1 MKGYDKMEKY
11 IVNIEKAGES
21 TYFFKLLYQI
31 KDEKLEKIEDI
42 IYPNCN
48 KLKITARRG
57 EYFDISGLYDS
68 NIEILEN
75 ADFAILKIQNSEDLK
90 IDSNYYEELEGS
102 TKFYTYLNKIILE
115 NLDEKIYEIVNLNDI
130 VLDFFQFKHDD
141 IPLELDNEPL
151 TQKIFIEFESNI
163 YGPFKYEK
171 REEKYFFKPLDTK
184 ANNVKK
190 YELDDLSDIIYN
202 ISTKNFERKI
212 IVLNEINLKL
222 KNNPELKEE
231 KEDFIKKEL
240 LISQFINQVKNDEKK
255 LSKTE
260 VSLLKEKL
268 KKDSINLS
276 SAERRKIIE
285 DKVNEDEIYF
295 QIKEKIINDILN
307 DEDKLKNI
315 CKKIATENFSE
326 IQKNSDISRIIQEL
340 ENKKEIKEKE
350 LENLK
355 YNIEKEERE
364 LEKILN
370 NKEREL
376 EIHNDKKLQD
386 LKNQLITETK
396 NLDNIKKEIY
406 RLDEECKVKI
416 DKLNFVDNL
425 EKLKEENHYLER
437 RKNEYNV
444 ELNELNQKIETLKKE
459 AEKYSQEEAKGYSD
473 LLSKAIEKI
482 KEEYKNNYFEFFTFN
497 KLQEIENEKYQEEMK
512 VKFTKNLTTI
522 ESTKN
527 IFINDFIEEQ
537 LKFFNEKAYRK
548 IQKNDLINIFLCI
561 SQGFLT
567 IFAGEPGVGKT
578 SLCRILGKSL
588 GLYNNKESSR
598 YIEVS
603 VEKGWTSKRDFIGY
617 YNPLSKRIDYS
628 NKKIFRALT
637 LLDFEEK
644 ENLNNYPFLFVLDE
658 ANLSPMEYYWADFMN
673 ICDINLNEERTINI
687 GDDYSYSLPKTLRF
701 LATINYDHTTEVLS
715 PRLLDRAW
723 IILLENT
730 ELDINALNDIRLE
743 NFQNII
749 PYSVFEELKDVEGKM
764 FPLTLENRLKEIIS
778 YLRIKNIVVS
788 PRVQKMIKNY
798 CIKGNELFEKRKNDL
813 ISLDYAV
820 SQKLLPLLEG
830 YGEDYREF
838 LKKFCENQ
846 LSGMEKCQKI
856 IEEMISKGDK
866 NMKHYY
872 FFHR

>member
-1 MKGYDKMEKY
+1 MEKY

-31 KDEKLEKIEDI
+31 KNEKIEKIEDI

-48 KLKITARRG
+48 KLKIITRRG
-57 EYFDISGLYDS
+57 NYDISGLYDS
-68 NIEILEN
+68 NIEILESS
-75 ADFAILKIQNSEDLK
+75 DVAILKIQNSEELK
-90 IDSNYYEELEGS
+90 IDNQYKEGS
-102 TKFYTYLNKIILE
+102 EDLILTKFYTYLNKIILE
-115 NLDEKIYEIVNLNDI
+115 KLDEKICEIVDLNDAI
-130 VLDFFQFKHDD
+130 LDFFKFKHED

-151 TQKIFIEFESNI
+151 TQKIFFEFENNI

-171 REEKYFFKPLDTK
+171 REEKYFFKPLDTVT
-184 ANNVKK
+184 NNVKK
-190 YELDDLSDIIYN
+190 YELNELDNIIYN
-202 ISTKNFERKI
+202 ISTKNFERKVI
-212 IVLNEINLKL
+212 LLNEINLKL
-222 KNNPELKEE
+222 EDNPDFKEE

-240 LISQFINQVKNDEKK
+240 LINQFINQVKTDEKK
-255 LSKTE
+255 LTKTE
-260 VSLLKEKL
+260 INLLKEKL
-268 KKDSINLS
+268 KKDSIIFS
-276 SAERRKIIE
+276 DERRKIIE
-285 DKVNEDEIYF
+285 DKINENEIYS
-295 QIKEKIINDILN
+295 QIKEKIINDILD
-307 DEDKLKNI
+307 DEDKLNNL

-326 IQKNSDISRIIQEL
+326 IQKNSDISRIIQDL
-340 ENKKEIKEKE
+340 ESKKEEKKKE

-355 YNIEKEERE
+355 DNIEKEKEE

-376 EIHNDKKLQD
+376 KIHNDKKLQE
-386 LKNQLITETK
+386 LKNQLNTETEK
-396 NLDNIKKEIY
+396 LENIKKEIQKS
-406 RLDEECKVKI
+406 DEECERKVE
-416 DKLNFVDNL
+416 KLKLVNEL
-425 EKLKEENHYLER
+425 EKLKEEGRYLER
-437 RKNEYNV
+437 RKKEKND
-444 ELNELNQKIETLKKE
+444 ELNELNKKIETLRKE
-459 AEKYSQEEAKGYSD
+459 AEKYSQEESKGYSE
-473 LLSKAIEKI
+473 LLNKAIEKI

-512 VKFTKNLTTI
+512 IKFTERLPTT
-522 ESTKN
+522 ESTESTS
-527 IFINDFIEEQ
+527 INNFLEEQ
-537 LKFFNEKAYRK
+537 LEFFNEKACRK
-548 IQKNDLINIFLCI
+548 IQKNDLINIFICI

-588 GLYNNKESSR
+588 GLYSNEENTR
-598 YIEVS
+598 YIEVP

-617 YNPLSKRIDYS
+617 YNPLTKRIDYS

-673 ICDINLNEERTINI
+673 ICDTNLNEERIINI
-687 GDDYSYSLPKTLRF
+687 GDDYSYSLPRTLRF

-723 IILLENT
+723 IILLENA
-730 ELDINALNDIRLE
+730 ELDINNLSDIRLE
-743 NFQNII
+743 NFQNIM
-749 PYSVFEELKDVEGKM
+749 PYSIIEELKNIDGKM
-764 FPLTLENRLKEIIS
+764 LPLTLENRLKEIIS
-778 YLRIKNIVVS
+778 YLKTKNIVVS

-830 YGEDYREF
+830 YGDEYREF
-838 LKKFCENQ
+838 LKKFYEVQ

-856 IEEMISKGDK
+856 IEDMISKGDK